1 MRPSDNATAPDIEAQ
16 TRRLLARYAEGM
28 PSETSVEARV
38 CGALTSQP
46 QQQRRTLHFPSWGE
60 MGGWARGAVS
70 LALVIALLVTFAA
83 VLRLRQGMAPSGAS
97 SKITQSC
104 PVVQPDTMIKLC
116 PNEHMRV
123 TINVGQTYADPTRT
137 VALIQINPKDLAL
150 PLGHA
155 GALIQPNTI
164 LWTLWASLVDSHG
177 HVYYSNDL
185 SDNTRAPGGGLSTA
199 AYAEFDPLPQTML
212 SAPQTLTLR
221 IPEIVLAYPLSESN
235 TLGNLTLRGQWTA
248 TIQVTPHAGRSI
260 ALSVAPQTH
269 NGITVQPLRLDIG
282 PQESQFDLLTGGE
295 RLTLRISGLPADTYL
310 YSVAN
315 IAHSYTRSDGTGAGG
330 GVPGSSLTFEG
341 HEPAILAV
349 IGASGNASSI
359 TAATVGPTGTLDLEV
374 IFLSPR
380 LPRLTGTQKLT
391 LSAIR
396 IGPAQ
401 VVKGPWIFEVP
412 LG

>member
-1 MRPSDNATAPDIEAQ
+1 MRPSDNATEPEIEAQ
-16 TRRLLARYAEGM
+16 TRRLLARYAEGI

-38 CGALTSQP
+38 RDALTT
-46 QQQRRTLHFPSWGE
+46 QRAQRWRASRVPAWGT

-70 LALVIALLVTFAA
+70 LALVVALLVTFAA
-83 VLRLRQGMAPSGAS
+83 VLRLRANTANTNKTHCPIVQAQG
-97 SKITQSC
+97 
-104 PVVQPDTMIKLC
+104 MIKLC
-116 PNEHMRV
+116 PNQHMRV
-123 TINVGQTYADPTRT
+123 SINIGQTYADPTRT

-164 LWTLWASLVDSHG
+164 LWTLWASLVDSQG

-185 SDNTRAPGGGLSTA
+185 SNNAAAPGGGLSTA
-199 AYAEFDPLPQTML
+199 EYAEFDPLPQSML

-235 TLGNLTLRGQWTA
+235 TLGNLTLLGQWTA

-260 ALSVAPQTH
+260 ALNVAPQTH

-282 PQESQFDLLTGGE
+282 PQGSQFDLLTGGE
-295 RLTLRISGLPADTYL
+295 RLTLRISGLSSETYL
-310 YSVAN
+310 SAIASIGYKYS
-315 IAHSYTRSDGTGAGG
+315 RSGGTGGG
-330 GVPGSSLTFEG
+330 SFGPDSPVLTFEG
-341 HEPAILAV
+341 QEPANIAGMRA
-349 IGASGNASSI
+349 IGNAPFP
-359 TAATVGPTGTLDLEV
+359 TVGPTGTTDLEV
-374 IFLSPR
+374 IFLSPP
-380 LPRLTGTQKLT
+380 LPKLTGTQKLT
-391 LSAIR
+391 LSAINV
-396 IGPAQ
+396 GPDQ